1 MTIPKLTAWQ
11 DAFTAYLQHGE
22 GEAALS
28 AQITAHHIA
37 PSIRLDVY
45 RTAYYA
51 RLEEALAHDFP
62 ALLAALGDHD
72 FGRLMADYLRAHP
85 STSPTLRDVGH
96 ALPLWLRARGKAQHA
111 DLAALEWAV
120 VLAFDAADTPLFDEE
135 ILRRIAPENWAGLS
149 VCLHPSLTL
158 LALNS
163 NAAAYWQAR
172 QISSSPPAL
181 VATVTNWLVLVRSA
195 SGPVGLSIT
204 ENEHAVLARLQ
215 RGETIATICAETATY
230 ATRREIPAR
239 VAKILAGAVAS
250 GWVSAISRPSK

>member
-1 MTIPKLTAWQ
+1 MTLPKLAAWQ
-11 DAFTAYLQHGE
+11 DAFTAYLQNDR

-28 AQITAHHIA
+28 AQIRAQRIA
-37 PSIRLDVY
+37 PAIRLDVY

-62 ALLAALGDHD
+62 ALLAALGNHD
-72 FGRLMADYLRAHP
+72 FGRLMAEYLRAHL
-85 STSPTLRDVGH
+85 STSPTLRDLGH

-120 VLAFDAADTPLFDEE
+120 LVAFDAADAPLLDEE
-135 ILRRIAPENWAGLS
+135 ILRRITPENWATLG
-149 VCLHPSLTL
+149 VRLHPSLTL

-172 QISSSPPAL
+172 KISSSSPAF
-181 VATVTNWLVLVRSA
+181 VATVTHWLVVVRSP
-195 SGPVGLSIT
+195 SGPVWVSIT
-204 ENEHAVLARLQ
+204 ENQHAVLTRLQ
-215 RGETIATICAETATY
+215 RGETIATICAETVTHV
-230 ATRREIPAR
+230 TPREIPAH